1 MVEPGL
7 TVAAVVM
14 AGQVH
19 SNKITLV
26 DQQQNLCYNTAMLYF
41 SYGMNTNVQEMHSR
55 CPGVQ
60 SLGHSRLINHAF
72 RFAQHAD
79 VVKCN
84 GSYVDGVL
92 WEITTDHLN
101 SLDQLEAYPYYYNR
115 RELRVSI
122 ADRTAMAIV
131 YFMQPGHVDHPP
143 NDYYFNSVVQGY
155 TQHGVPV
162 DQLYNSL
169 QLIQI
174 NRNSQSML

>member
-1 MVEPGL
+1 MVVMV
-7 TVAAVVM
+7 TVVMVAAAM
-14 AGQVH
+14 AVGGKQ
-19 SNKITLV
+19 TLV

-55 CPGVQ
+55 CPGGQ
-60 SLGHSRLINHAF
+60 SLGHSRLINYAF

-115 RELRVSI
+115 RELRVAI
-122 ADRTAMAIV
+122 ANRTAMAIV

-155 TQHGVPV
+155 TQHEVPV

>member
-1 MVEPGL
+1 
-7 TVAAVVM
+7 
-14 AGQVH
+14 
-19 SNKITLV
+19 
-26 DQQQNLCYNTAMLYF
+26 MLYF

-60 SLGHSRLINHAF
+60 SLGHSRLINYAF

-101 SLDQLEAYPYYYNR
+101 SLDQLEAY
-115 RELRVSI
+115 
-122 ADRTAMAIV
+122 
-131 YFMQPGHVDHPP
+131 
-143 NDYYFNSVVQGY
+143 YYFNSVVQGY
-155 TQHGVPV
+155 TQHEVPV

-174 NRNSQSML
+174 NRNSHSML

>member
-1 MVEPGL
+1 MVVMV
-7 TVAAVVM
+7 TVVM
-14 AGQVH
+14 AVMAAVH
-19 SNKITLV
+19 SNKITPV

-41 SYGMNTNVQEMHSR
+41 SYGMNTNVQEMQTR

-60 SLGHSRLINHAF
+60 SLGHSRLINYAF

-122 ADRTAMAIV
+122 ANRTVMAIV

-155 TQHGVPV
+155 TQHEVPV

-174 NRNSQSML
+174 NQNSHSML